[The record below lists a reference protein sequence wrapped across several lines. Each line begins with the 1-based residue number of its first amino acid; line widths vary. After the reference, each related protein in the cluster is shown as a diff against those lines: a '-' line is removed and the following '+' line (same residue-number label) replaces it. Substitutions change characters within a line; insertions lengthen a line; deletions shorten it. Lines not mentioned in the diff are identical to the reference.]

1 MNDDQTFQLIR
12 KKKEKRKKEC
22 IFIEILIN
30 PGDQLLLF
38 RANVT
43 FLLKNA
49 ANRCISEAELW
60 EKFALPAIK
69 QKLSEI
75 G

>member
-1 MNDDQTFQLIR
+1 MIRHSSLEER
-12 KKKEKRKKEC
+12 KKKNRKKEC
-22 IFIEILIN
+22 MIIEILIN

-60 EKFALPAIK
+60 EKFALTAIK

>member
-1 MNDDQTFQLIR
+1 MIRHSSLEER
-12 KKKEKRKKEC
+12 KKKKRKKEC
-22 IFIEILIN
+22 MIIEILIN

-43 FLLKNA
+43 FLFKNA

>member
-1 MNDDQTFQLIR
+1 MI
-12 KKKEKRKKEC
+12 
-22 IFIEILIN
+22 IEILIN

-43 FLLKNA
+43 FLFKNA
-49 ANRCISEAELW
+49 ANGCISEAELW